1 MTPVFSESFADGGV
15 VCLRCVIGNDSTCG
29 NQIAV
34 PRISRPC
41 LPSGMGFAENRL
53 HTCSACRLQG
63 ALRAELS
70 VRFGFFEVNGS
81 KQEMNGWQY
90 GGIAMT
96 FSSGVAKSR
105 PIAKNLAPTSD
116 SLDNSTL
123 SRSGRALAKHLI
135 NRGVF
140 RDGATTPEQRG
151 QNGPFSLL
159 YHGRRRRS

>member
-1 MTPVFSESFADGGV
+1 MNPVFSESFADGGV
-15 VCLRCVIGNDSTCG
+15 VCLRCVIGNVSTCG

-41 LPSGMGFAENRL
+41 LPSGMGFAENGL
-53 HTCSACRLQG
+53 HTCSAYRLQG

-81 KQEMNGWQY
+81 KQEINGWQY
-90 GGIAMT
+90 GGIAT
-96 FSSGVAKSR
+96 AHSDSTARFGSIGKNPSS
-105 PIAKNLAPTSD
+105 TSD
-116 SLDNSTL
+116 SLNNQAA
-123 SRSGRALAKHLI
+123 SRLGFPFAKHLI

-159 YHGRRRRS
+159 CHGRRRRS